1 VTAEGCVIGM
11 SLVRCI
17 SSTSGRSFTR
27 LLAGV
32 RVKESEL
39 RSNRASGR
47 VDRSSSSRS
56 MPSDDIEED
65 EETEDLL
72 RRFTGLSDGRAHSG
86 TGLSR

>member
-1 VTAEGCVIGM
+1 VTAEGCVMGI

-32 RVKESEL
+32 RVKELEL
-39 RSNRASGR
+39 CNNRASGR
-47 VDRSSSSRS
+47 VERSPSSTSIPFED
-56 MPSDDIEED
+56 MDDD
-65 EETEDLL
+65 EEAEDLL
-72 RRFTGLSDGRAHSG
+72 RRFAGLSDGSAHSG